1 MVDFRFR
8 GEDVVDF
15 RQETGGR
22 GIGVTTPWNSGGEMG
37 HRLTRSHGDQVG
49 GEVWHVVI
57 NCMGILILIYK
68 ILMSI

>member
-49 GEVWHVVI
+49 GKFGMW
-57 NCMGILILIYK
+57 L
-68 ILMSI
+68 